1 MTVNLI
7 MNVASVLLGA
17 AAVVMSARYALPSIG
32 LAFLCGLVTSTASRM
47 NITIV
52 REEEQ
57 HGHIDPD

>member
-7 MNVASVLLGA
+7 MNVAAVLLGA
-17 AAVVMSARYALPSIG
+17 AAVVMSDREEHALFSIS

-47 NITIV
+47 NIAI
-52 REEEQ
+52 EEEQ